1 MKEKALRGRVI
12 AAHGRHFLVDDGE
25 TVSECVTRGK
35 KGGVACGDRVRFS
48 RTHEGSGVIEAI
60 EPRSN
65 LLYRSDEFRSKLIAA
80 NVDQVLVVVAAVP
93 LFREELLIRCLVA
106 CEAAHIPAR
115 IVLNKTDL
123 AGTAPLA
130 DYLKAYEALGY
141 KVAAVSA
148 LGDISTLEADLKGRT
163 SVLVGASGMG
173 KSSLLNRLVP
183 GAGAAVGEI
192 SQALDAGRHT
202 TTHARLYTLSRG
214 GASLTPSPAPPR
226 GQGGLPAAA
235 AGYVIDSPGMQEF
248 GLGHLKQHEL
258 MAAFPEIRARLGQCR
273 FHNCR
278 HLKEPGCAVL
288 EAAAAGDILPSR
300 LKAYHAL
307 LKGQK
312 AAYPA

>member
-1 MKEKALRGRVI
+1 MPDPQLSGRVV

-25 TVSECVTRGK
+25 TVTECVTRGK

-48 RTHEGSGVIEAI
+48 VTHAGSGVIEAI
-60 EPRSN
+60 EPRDN

-106 CEAAHIPAR
+106 CETADIPAH

-123 AGTAPLA
+123 PETAALGQ
-130 DYLKAYEALGY
+130 YLQAYEALGY
-141 KVAAVSA
+141 PVIRVSA
-148 LGDISTLEADLKGRT
+148 LGDLGRLEADLQDRT

-183 GAGAAVGEI
+183 GADAAVGEI

-202 TTHARLYTLSRG
+202 TTHARLYTLANG
-214 GASLTPSPAPPR
+214 GAL
-226 GQGGLPAAA
+226 
-235 AGYVIDSPGMQEF
+235 IDSPGMQEF
-248 GLGHLKQHEL
+248 GLRHLNQHEL
-258 MAAFPEIRARLGQCR
+258 MAAFPEIRSRLGQCR

-288 EAAAAGDILPSR
+288 EAAQGGEILPTR
-300 LKAYHAL
+300 LRVYHAL

-312 AAYPA
+312 ADYTA